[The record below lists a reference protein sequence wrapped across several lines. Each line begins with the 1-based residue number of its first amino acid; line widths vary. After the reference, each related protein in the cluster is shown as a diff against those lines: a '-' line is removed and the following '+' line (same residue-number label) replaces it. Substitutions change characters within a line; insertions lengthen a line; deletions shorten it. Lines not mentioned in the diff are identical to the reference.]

1 MSVTIGGLQIKNLTA
16 QPLGYEGDDVSTG
29 LVARKWSVVG
39 LLSTSELASFSGIFE
54 TWLGNR
60 QNDGDS
66 IATNSVGSTVA
77 LSFSANGLTASGV
90 SCWFTDAPS
99 YQQVGAYIQLST
111 TLVDA
116 TQALAVAKLAKEK
129 ADSEA
134 AALTPDLSTV
144 TLGGVVITLS
154 EPMETLDDLP
164 KLDRTSGGFAY
175 ITGPLRCS
183 AVRNITGTVANEA
196 AFNTLRNWVATTVQS
211 TPSAGDWYPTS
222 PPTASVE
229 AKIISGL
236 VTNEWTVS
244 LTVEQV

>member
-16 QPLGYEGDDVSTG
+16 QPLGYDGEDVSTG

-39 LLSTSELASFSGIFE
+39 LLDTTELASFSGIFE

-60 QNDGDS
+60 QTDGDS

-90 SCWFTDAPS
+90 GCWFTEAPS
-99 YQQVGAYIQLST
+99 YEQVGAYIQLST

-116 TQALAVAKLAKEK
+116 TQALAIAKLAKEK
-129 ADSEA
+129 ADA
-134 AALTPDLSTV
+134 QTAALTPDLSTV
-144 TLGGVVITLS
+144 TLGGVVITLTA
-154 EPMETLDDLP
+154 PMETLDDLP
-164 KLDRTSGGFAY
+164 RLDRTSGGFAY
-175 ITGPLRCS
+175 ISGPLRCS

-211 TPSAGDWYPTS
+211 TPSTGDWYPIS

-229 AKIISGL
+229 AKIVSGL
-236 VTNEWTVS
+236 VTNKWTVNI
-244 LTVEQV
+244 TVEQV